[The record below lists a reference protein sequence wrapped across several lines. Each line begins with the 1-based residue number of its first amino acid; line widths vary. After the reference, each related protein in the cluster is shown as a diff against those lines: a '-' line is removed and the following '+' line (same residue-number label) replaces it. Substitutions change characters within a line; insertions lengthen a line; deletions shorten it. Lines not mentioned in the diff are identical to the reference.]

1 VTVAYH
7 KIDFNRIKNDSPELW
22 GEVARKEY
30 EKNPRNFGQNKYR
43 EYVRRPLRGITLRKE
58 TYATITVAGKA
69 LVNSS
74 LPPTSSDVVAY
85 KNGNFTTNFLLQSLT
100 ETRNEKAQYIPTF
113 GATYAY
119 FFGES
124 PRLINCSAILLSTN
138 NFDWERE
145 WWVNYAN
152 FMRGTSLVASN
163 SKVRFEFDE
172 YVICGYM
179 VNATTI
185 RQATDPSII
194 QLNFSLFVSS
204 VNTLDVGNRKVDQAD
219 ARSSLYKL
227 GYDARG
233 PRDPAI
239 STTAAVR
246 KMNIKMLERTQEIGG
261 FTGFVRGVLD
271 SVDDLEASVG
281 SLVRTARNFLYG
293 RNLVVPVGYVSERAS
308 KPLFPEGTGAEGLA
322 GKTFKTEGAFGLFSA
337 KIKFIS
343 NDASPDPKAHNI
355 RLRTNTDSTYF
366 GQSKTQLAAEYYYQ
380 NIDEYV
386 TAGQTLEIENFEPSE
401 YSTVKKGP
409 LNAQA
414 VSAWKS
420 MGIDIDKI
428 NSQENDKSKRSP
440 AEQAAEILADRDVR
454 NFWLS
459 ILGRTAYGV
468 SVYFIGKS
476 IVEKRR
482 KIQKDITNPNR
493 ELLEPEQIALLEQA
507 EATES
512 PAEARLRREAAA
524 KLRGNRGTISTD
536 DSLLSL
542 FLGSL

>member
-1 VTVAYH
+1 MVP
-7 KIDFNRIKNDSPELW
+7 FN
-22 GEVARKEY
+22 ARQ
-30 EKNPRNFGQNKYR
+30 F
-43 EYVRRPLRGITLRKE
+43 VRRPLRGITLRKE
-58 TYATITVAGKA
+58 TYARITVDGKTLA
-69 LVNSS
+69 NSS
-74 LPPTSSDVVAY
+74 LPPVYSSDLNDSLKTAGFDGMVR
-85 KNGNFTTNFLLQSLT
+85 KNSYTTNFILQSLT

-124 PRLINCSAILLSTN
+124 PRLINCSAILLSTS

-145 WWVNYAN
+145 WWTNYAN
-152 FMRGTSLVASN
+152 CMRGTSLVSSN

-172 YVICGYM
+172 YIISGYM

-185 RQATDPSII
+185 RQATDPSLV

-204 VNTLDVGNRKVDQAD
+204 VNTSDVGNPEIF
-219 ARSSLYKL
+219 RSDSRSNLYEL

-233 PRDPAI
+233 PQDPAV

-246 KMNIKMLERTQEIGG
+246 RMNIKMLERTQEIGG

-271 SVDDLEASVG
+271 SVDDLEAGVG

-308 KPLFPEGTGAEGLA
+308 RPLFPEGTGAEGLA

-355 RLRTNTDSTYF
+355 RLSTNTDSRYF
-366 GQSKTQLAAEYYYQ
+366 GQTTSQSIAEYYYQ

-386 TAGQTLEIENFEPSE
+386 TSSQSPSIQNFDRAD
-401 YSTVKKGP
+401 YTTVKKGP

-459 ILGRTAYGV
+459 VLGRTAYGV

-476 IVEKRR
+476 IVEKRK

-507 EATES
+507 QATET
-512 PAEARLRREAAA
+512 PEQGRLRREAAA

-542 FLGSL
+542 FLNSVV